1 VATVTLTD
9 IFIAGAFL
17 GIIIAG
23 IIGMYREDR
32 GK

>member
-1 VATVTLTD
+1 VAAMTLTE
-9 IFIAGAFL
+9 IFFAGAFL
-17 GIIIAG
+17 GIVIAG